1 LELSPPPLA
10 ESIASPVSSAAIILP
25 VNKVDQFLALRG
37 VACLIVLLGHCF
49 IRMSTLVDKVSFAG
63 QDLTWLIRPNAT
75 IGMYIFF
82 TLSGYLMGNQFFSG
96 KYTISTHGILNF
108 FRARIMRLVP
118 LFYALTLFYL
128 IYDGSDF
135 LRDLH
140 LNKLLKILTF
150 TYSIWPFEYS
160 ADHFW
165 SVATEMQFY
174 LFVPAL
180 FFICKRFCKN
190 GYFLIGSLVCV
201 LLCLEL
207 YRAQIFPKCL
217 LPNGVLDMA
226 QYQKKIYY
234 PLIGNLDVFFAG
246 FWLNMFYQWQSE
258 SNNPGT
264 IKRFF
269 AAVVAKLQ
277 VPNLSIFSLGRLGT
291 AWLAILLCYVATTY
305 MLHSNQHYFNMRFG
319 VLNLLTATATA
330 IFIVIA
336 RGAETN
342 TKNAHLNIATCIK
355 NPFRLIDCVGVLS
368 YGIYLWHVSLIMVV
382 FPIVVK
388 ANTVHDY
395 LSMVLSTSILSILFA
410 TVTYLGIEKPIN
422 QLRYKLA
429 TNKLQ

>member
-1 LELSPPPLA
+1 MELSPPPLI
-10 ESIASPVSSAAIILP
+10 ESIASPVNSAAIVLP

-37 VACLIVLLGHCF
+37 IACLIVLLGHCF
-49 IRMSTLVDKVSFAG
+49 LRMTTLVDKVSFG
-63 QDLTWLIRPNAT
+63 GYDFTWLIRPNAT

-96 KYTISTHGILNF
+96 KYKISTHGILNF
-108 FRARIMRLVP
+108 FRARIMRIVP

-128 IYDGSDF
+128 IYDGADF
-135 LRDLH
+135 LRDFH
-140 LNKLLKILTF
+140 PNQLLKILTF

-160 ADHFW
+160 GDHFW
-165 SVATEMQFY
+165 SIATEMQFY

-207 YRAQIFPKCL
+207 YRAQVFPKCL

-234 PLIGNLDVFFAG
+234 PLIGNLDVFFIG

-258 SNNPGT
+258 TDNAGN

-269 AAVVAKLQ
+269 ATMVAKLQ
-277 VPNLSIFSLGRLGT
+277 GPALSKSSLSRLGM
-291 AWLAILLCYVATTY
+291 AWVAILSCYVATTY
-305 MLHSNQHYFNMRFG
+305 MLHGNQHYFNMRFG
-319 VLNLLTATATA
+319 VLNLLTSAATA

-342 TKNAHLNIATCIK
+342 TKNAHLNIAACIK

-368 YGIYLWHVSLIMVV
+368 YGVYLWHISILSFIAM
-382 FPIVVK
+382 IVIRE
-388 ANTVHDY
+388 NTVHDY
-395 LSMVLSTSILSILFA
+395 LVLVLSTSVLSILFA

-429 TNKLQ
+429 TK